1 MKKVTLL
8 ICAAIFTSGI
18 AFSQQKKS
26 SKKTRTAKKI
36 EAPAPVKDAFSQNAE
51 FSSATD
57 AQWAK
62 TAGGNW
68 IASFN
73 RENVKTA
80 VEYNAEGA
88 WVATRSTFETGNV
101 PETVLG
107 TLKNKYPAAVV
118 KEGWKIER
126 SDVPSYYKVSI
137 DDNGTAKTVLLNDA
151 GTIVD

>member
-26 SKKTRTAKKI
+26 SKKAKTAKKI
-36 EAPAPVKDAFSQNAE
+36 EAPASVKDAFTQNAD
-51 FSSATD
+51 FAAATD

-62 TAGGNW
+62 TSGGNW

-80 VEYNAEGA
+80 VEYNAEGT
-88 WVATRSTFETGNV
+88 WVATRSTFETGNL

-107 TLKNKYPAAVV
+107 TLKNKYPSAVV

-126 SDVPSYYKVSI
+126 ADVAPYYKVNI